1 MSRRG
6 TASPTTPAWPVQ
18 QPVPG
23 SAAWWHQ
30 RYTVEVRRRPRAD
43 GLSLDRIM
51 AAALDLLDR
60 DGLDALTMRRLADE
74 LSTTHTSLYRHV
86 ASRHELLVELVDH
99 VLGGMRPPPGSDSDH
114 DGEGIGGDNGGGDWR
129 AQAEW
134 SAREFRRVLLDH
146 PALVPLLTAGQL
158 LGPNAMRGRDRG
170 VRSLLAAGAGGELA
184 VHAYLL
190 VAHYVIGTALLDT
203 GGAARTGRERTA
215 MTQLF
220 KALPAETYPTVL
232 AHAELLNAARQRGG
246 VRVRVAHDPRRD
258 RAAPSLAGC

>member
-1 MSRRG
+1 
-6 TASPTTPAWPVQ
+6 
-18 QPVPG
+18 
-23 SAAWWHQ
+23 
-30 RYTVEVRRRPRAD
+30 
-43 GLSLDRIM
+43 M
-51 AAALDLLDR
+51 AAALELLDR

-99 VLGGMRPPPGSDSDH
+99 VLGGMRPPPADAG
-114 DGEGIGGDNGGGDWR
+114 WR
-129 AQAEW
+129 TQAEW
-134 SAREFRRVLLDH
+134 SAREFRRVLLEH

-203 GGAARTGRERTA
+203 GGAARTGTERTA
-215 MTQLF
+215 MTRLF
-220 KALPAETYPTVL
+220 RALPGDAYPTVI
-232 AHAELLNAARQRGG
+232 AHAELLNAPDGDAEFEFGLRTILDGIALRL
-246 VRVRVAHDPRRD
+246 P
-258 RAAPSLAGC
+258 

>member
-1 MSRRG
+1 
-6 TASPTTPAWPVQ
+6 
-18 QPVPG
+18 
-23 SAAWWHQ
+23 
-30 RYTVEVRRRPRAD
+30 
-43 GLSLDRIM
+43 M

-60 DGLDALTMRRLADE
+60 EGLDALTMRRLADE

-99 VLGGMRPPPGSDSDH
+99 VLGGMRPPPGD
-114 DGEGIGGDNGGGDWR
+114 DGESKRDSGGDWR

-134 SAREFRRVLLDH
+134 SAREFRRVLLEH

-203 GGAARTGRERTA
+203 GGAARTEPG
-215 MTQLF
+215 
-220 KALPAETYPTVL
+220 
-232 AHAELLNAARQRGG
+232 AHG
-246 VRVRVAHDPRRD
+246 HDPAVQGASLRRSIPPCSPT
-258 RAAPSLAGC
+258 PSS

>member
-1 MSRRG
+1 MTGRG
-6 TASPTTPAWPVQ
+6 TAPDTAPSGGRDGAAALT
-18 QPVPG
+18 PG
-23 SAAWWHQ
+23 SPAWWHH

-51 AAALDLLDR
+51 AAALELLDR
-60 DGLDALTMRRLADE
+60 EGLDALTMRRLADE

-99 VLGGMRPPPGSDSDH
+99 VLGGMRPAPADAG
-114 DGEGIGGDNGGGDWR
+114 WR

-134 SAREFRRVLLDH
+134 SAREFRRVLLEH

-190 VAHYVIGTALLDT
+190 VAHFVIGTALLHT
-203 GGAARTGRERTA
+203 GGASRTPTERTA
-215 MTQLF
+215 MTRLF
-220 KALPAETYPTVL
+220 TALPSDAYPTVI
-232 AHAELLNAARQRGG
+232 AHAELLNAPDGDAEFEFGLRTILDGIALRL
-246 VRVRVAHDPRRD
+246 PRR
-258 RAAPSLAGC
+258 

>member
-1 MSRRG
+1 MTGRG
-6 TASPTTPAWPVQ
+6 TAPLSAPDATPASRLAPARAE
-18 QPVPG
+18 PGAEALVPG
-23 SAAWWHQ
+23 SAGWWHQ

-60 DGLDALTMRRLADE
+60 EGLDALTMRRLADE
-74 LSTTHTSLYRHV
+74 LLTTHTSLYRHV

-99 VLGGMRPPPGSDSDH
+99 VLGGMRPPPADED
-114 DGEGIGGDNGGGDWR
+114 GGDDWR
-129 AQAEW
+129 RQAEW
-134 SAREFRRVLLDH
+134 SAREFRRVLLEH

-203 GGAARTGRERTA
+203 GGAARTGLERTA
-215 MTQLF
+215 MTRLF
-220 KALPAETYPTVL
+220 RALPADTYPTVL
-232 AHAELLNAARQRGG
+232 AHADLLNAPDGEAEFEFGLRTILDGIALRL
-246 VRVRVAHDPRRD
+246 
-258 RAAPSLAGC
+258 S

>member
-1 MSRRG
+1 
-6 TASPTTPAWPVQ
+6 
-18 QPVPG
+18 VPG
-23 SAAWWHQ
+23 SAAWWHR
-30 RYTVEVRRRPRAD
+30 RYAVEVRRRPRAD
-43 GLSLDRIM
+43 GLTLDRIM

-60 DGLDALTMRRLADE
+60 EGLEALTMRRLADE

-86 ASRHELLVELVDH
+86 TSRHELLVEVVDH
-99 VLGGMRPPPGSDSDH
+99 VLGGMRPSPGD
-114 DGEGIGGDNGGGDWR
+114 DGESKLHSGGDWR

-134 SAREFRRVLLDH
+134 SAREFRRVLLEH

-170 VRSLLAAGAGGELA
+170 VRSLLAAGAGAELA

-203 GGAARTGRERTA
+203 GGAARTSPERSA

-220 KALPAETYPTVL
+220 KALPSEVYPTVL
-232 AHAELLNAARQRGG
+232 AHAELLNAPDSEAEFEFGLRTILDGIALR
-246 VRVRVAHDPRRD
+246 
-258 RAAPSLAGC
+258 LL

>member
-1 MSRRG
+1 VTGRG
-6 TASPTTPAWPVQ
+6 TAPLSAPAATPAGQPTPVD
-18 QPVPG
+18 PERVEAAVPG

-60 DGLDALTMRRLADE
+60 DGLDALKMRRLADE
-74 LSTTHTSLYRHV
+74 LATTHTSLYRHV

-99 VLGGMRPPPGSDSDH
+99 VLGGMRPPL
-114 DGEGIGGDNGGGDWR
+114 GGDGGDDWR
-129 AQAEW
+129 EQAEW
-134 SAREFRRVLLDH
+134 SAREFRRVLLEH

-203 GGAARTGRERTA
+203 GGAARTDPERTA
-215 MTQLF
+215 MTRLF
-220 KALPAETYPTVL
+220 RALPADAYPTVL
-232 AHAELLNAARQRGG
+232 AHAELLNAPDGEAEFEFGLRTILDGIALRL
-246 VRVRVAHDPRRD
+246 
-258 RAAPSLAGC
+258 S